1 MIKSE
6 DELKKLIH
14 KIEEVGELAIDTET
28 NSLNP
33 HLAKLVGISISFK
46 IGEAYYVPLNHS
58 NGKNL
63 DEKNILKILKPL
75 LEDKTIKK
83 IGQNIKFD
91 YIIFYHRG
99 IEMKFL
105 EDTMLMSYV
114 LDAGKNKHN
123 MDELSKIHLDHQTI
137 SYKDLVG
144 TGKKQIT
151 FDDVDID
158 QAKDYAAE
166 DADVTYRL
174 YKKFLKD
181 IKEEKLVNIYE
192 SFEKPMIEI
201 LAKMEISGI
210 KLDKDFLLKL

>member
-1 MIKSE
+1 
-6 DELKKLIH
+6 
-14 KIEEVGELAIDTET
+14 
-28 NSLNP
+28 
-33 HLAKLVGISISFK
+33 
-46 IGEAYYVPLNHS
+46 
-58 NGKNL
+58 
-63 DEKNILKILKPL
+63 
-75 LEDKTIKK
+75 
-83 IGQNIKFD
+83 
-91 YIIFYHRG
+91 
-99 IEMKFL
+99 MKFL

-210 KLDKDFLLKL
+210 KLDKDFLLKLSKKFEKKIAELEKDIFKISKKKFFKFAN

>member
-1 MIKSE
+1 MDASI
-6 DELKKLIH
+6 
-14 KIEEVGELAIDTET
+14 
-28 NSLNP
+28 
-33 HLAKLVGISISFK
+33 VGISLSVRSGLACYIPVGHK
-46 IGEAYYVPLNHS
+46 LNITNELS
-58 NGKNL
+58 EKKNL
-63 DEKNILKILKPL
+63 SNQLPLSYALEKLRPILEDLSILKV
-75 LEDKTIKK
+75 
-83 IGQNIKFD
+83 GQNIKFD

-174 YKKFLKD
+174 SL
-181 IKEEKLVNIYE
+181 IHI
-192 SFEKPMIEI
+192 
-201 LAKMEISGI
+201 
-210 KLDKDFLLKL
+210 

>member
-1 MIKSE
+1 M
-6 DELKKLIH
+6 
-14 KIEEVGELAIDTET
+14 
-28 NSLNP
+28 
-33 HLAKLVGISISFK
+33 GISFSTQIGKACYIPLGHKKGNVLNKQVVLEK
-46 IGEAYYVPLNHS
+46 I
-58 NGKNL
+58 K
-63 DEKNILKILKPL
+63 KT
-75 LEDKTIKK
+75 LEDKSIKK

-91 YIIFYHRG
+91 FIVLYHHG
-99 IEMKFL
+99 IEMSTM

-166 DADVTYRL
+166 DADVTL
-174 YKKFLKD
+174 SL
-181 IKEEKLVNIYE
+181 IHI
-192 SFEKPMIEI
+192 
-201 LAKMEISGI
+201 
-210 KLDKDFLLKL
+210 